1 MSLIVIVLLRVVADK
16 LLKRASV
23 AFRPGT
29 SAGRRPFSIGN
40 GDPGRMEYIEDVL
53 FENCTVQGGLTPN
66 DKRFKAR
73 WWQSALRVKGNPGA
87 NVTVRNVTFRDIEVV
102 DVDLVFD
109 LAMHYACQNTSGTI
123 NYNDCVAGQ
132 GQSSSIQPSVQGIHF
147 ENVRGTAWRSGWLR
161 CLPEAPCK
169 DVTFSEID
177 VKATEPFLCSNAAVA
192 GWELA
197 ERACSLTLE

>member
-1 MSLIVIVLLRVVADK
+1 MSLIVIVLLRVAADK

-66 DKRFKAR
+66 DKRFKPR

-197 ERACSLTLE
+197 